1 MNTKTKFAILI
12 LGMIAFTAC
21 KKGSKGNPVE
31 PAPIGRTISKKELL
45 NQIWVLKETY
55 ENGVK
60 KTSNG
65 TGKYEFNQYGNF
77 RSDVSGTMQDIGT
90 YKFTT
95 KDSNELS
102 VTFNGLSTP
111 FLWKI
116 IKLDQ
121 TTLNTEFTTGGTKF
135 NYNYSR

>member
-1 MNTKTKFAILI
+1 MNIKTKIAVII
-12 LGMIAFTAC
+12 LGVISFTAC
-21 KKGSKGNPVE
+21 KKGSKGNSTE
-31 PAPIGRTISKKELL
+31 PTPIARTISKKELL
-45 NQIWVLKETY
+45 NQTWVLKETF

-65 TGKYEFNQYGNF
+65 TGKYEFNKYGNF

-90 YKFTT
+90 YKFTN

-111 FLWKI
+111 FVWKLLI
-116 IKLDQ
+116 LNE
-121 TTLNTEFTTGGTKF
+121 TTLNTEFMSGTAKL
-135 NYNYSR
+135 NYNYTR